1 MADVNGGALSFT
13 SVMDNGNMNA
23 AIEETLRRVQG
34 FSDAVVGSGDAMD
47 KTTQE
52 IVESINIQKRV
63 INELE
68 NTVAELNA
76 KINSVEPGAAQD
88 ALIEQ
93 ANAARAELEGEKQ
106 GMVALINELN
116 NLQRANAGVAATQE
130 EIRSGL
136 GQIGAACEMHETALA
151 SLENEYAKISAQMNT
166 ALKSGNDNEYRALRE
181 RAQAIKGEITTRK
194 QLLKELRDQSNAL
207 EAEAT
212 KMEQAAAAVNNTAQ
226 AHVSLRGRIRE
237 LREEMALYREQFGDQ
252 TDKYREMS
260 AELGRLQDIQGD
272 IQAQGRILSNDQ
284 AQFQGIITGLNGV
297 VGGFTAAQGAV
308 ALFAGENE
316 NLQKIMLKV
325 QSLMSITMGLQQ
337 VSATLNKDSAFRLAT
352 VNSLRE
358 WWNKLLAIGRGEQIA
373 STAATVADT
382 TATAASTA
390 ATTANA
396 AAQTAANSAQTA
408 SVGASTG
415 AAVAQ
420 GVQTASAVAGTAAN
434 IGLAGAFRMV
444 GAAIKSIPV
453 FGWILAG
460 ISALIA
466 LVSLFVG
473 KANEAKKAAEEWY
486 NAIAENSYKPIAAIM
501 DLSARWNALGNDLEA
516 KKQFIEDNKKAF
528 DELGASVNDV
538 VDAENLLVKN
548 KDAFINAQIEKA
560 KATIYLRQATE
571 KVKELI
577 KKEQEVAAMPD
588 KSSTY
593 VQTSSFGTGYWVE
606 GINQAKVEAKKELAG
621 LRAEIAQG
629 FTNAADAEKRG
640 FNILKNAGVSATQTY
655 AKGSLGAIQQA
666 IALKQ
671 EALKK
676 LTNNAD
682 YQKAMKEI
690 EALQKQADKITG
702 KTTTTSGG
710 GGGGGRSSGGGTK
723 KDPFLD
729 KLAKYKSEYARFQ
742 KWVNTGDAIIQK
754 EAATEFDGLL
764 KQGATYIDYLK
775 RQRDIILEVDVANR
789 TKAQN
794 KQLRQL
800 NDAIAEETKNT
811 VLEAF
816 NNELSASLANAKTVL
831 EMLKVIE
838 AKRKELSGDGTEL
851 DNAKAK
857 SLNNAEEKAKSEAA
871 KQTEALLTEYASF
884 VEQKRRLEEQ
894 FNTDMELLSRARAKA
909 TTAAGIAEIDQAMAQ
924 RKTKYNKDVVNVGG
938 YDDLLNQYG
947 GYEQKKT
954 RIQEQY
960 AERRRIAEL
969 NGNTQLLQQLATAE
983 QNELSKLQSDLIKN
997 SADWQNLFG
1006 NLDELTTSTIKKLIA
1021 KIEGMKATIGVDLNP
1036 KDLQALNEQLLKAQ
1050 KEIESRNPF
1059 SALGAAWKRLKED
1072 IGNGGLGTDKA
1083 KKDAKDFASSASEA
1097 LNLMNGTFNAVT
1109 SGLDKMGVKMDEET
1123 QAILNDI
1130 SGIMNGAQQLAEG
1143 IASAN
1148 PLSIIQG
1155 SISLLSSAFDL
1166 FNFKDRKASK
1176 EVDKHVKAIQDL
1188 ENAYRQ
1194 LEWQIDKALGGE
1206 VYKNQQA
1213 AIRNMQE
1220 QQAQLQAA
1228 WEAESS
1234 KKKKDDAKIAEWKEK
1249 YADLTRQ
1256 IQDMIDEISKDLL
1269 QTNAKDFATQLSD
1282 SLVEA
1287 FKTGEDAAKAMET
1300 TVNEVLQNIVVN
1312 QLKKKFLENQL
1323 QGALNQLEKD
1333 MGYWN
1338 GDNFVFD
1345 GLSYEEIA
1353 RFKAAVGAAS
1363 SNFNNALQVYRQLL
1377 DLEESSLSEDLLQT
1391 DVTGLADQL
1400 GDSLVE
1406 AFKSGEDAAKAME
1419 TTVNE
1424 VLQNIVVNQLKK
1436 NFLENQLQSSL
1447 ERLQKDMGYWDGDN
1461 FVFDGLTDE
1470 EIAKFKASVS
1480 AATSNFN
1487 NALQVYQDLFKEM
1500 DLGADNSLT
1509 GAVKGVS
1516 EETANILAGQMNA
1529 IRINQ
1534 LDMSEIMRQQLQQL
1548 NQIAANTAYNKYLQR
1563 IERIITI
1570 LETNNSENALRSQG
1584 LS

>member
-13 SVMDNGNMNA
+13 SVMDNEKMNA

-93 ANAARAELEGEKQ
+93 ANAVRAELDGEKQ

-130 EIRSGL
+130 EIRAGL

-151 SLENEYAKISAQMNT
+151 SLRDEYAKISAQMNT

-181 RAQAIKGEITTRK
+181 RALAIKGEITTRK

-212 KMEQAAAAVNNTAQ
+212 KMEQAAAAANNTAQ
-226 AHVSLRGRIRE
+226 AHVSLRSRIRE

-272 IQAQGRILSNDQ
+272 IRAQGSILSNDQ
-284 AQFQGIITGLNGV
+284 AQFQGVISGLNGV

-373 STAATVADT
+373 STAATIADT
-382 TATAASTA
+382 TATTASTV
-390 ATTANA
+390 ATTANT
-396 AAQTAANSAQTA
+396 AAQTAANGAKTA
-408 SVGASTG
+408 SIGASTG
-415 AAVAQ
+415 AAAAQ

-466 LVSLFVG
+466 LVSHFVG

-528 DELGASVNDV
+528 DDLGASVNDV
-538 VDAENLLVKN
+538 VDAENLLFKN

-560 KATIYLRQATE
+560 KATIYLQQATE

-577 KKEQEVAAMPD
+577 KKEQEVAAMPE

-593 VQTSSFGTGYWVE
+593 VQTSSYGTGYWVE
-606 GINQAKVEAKKELAG
+606 GVNEAKEEAKKALKN
-621 LRAEIAQG
+621 LKTEIEQG
-629 FTNAADAEKRG
+629 FKNAANAEKRG
-640 FNILKNAGVSATQTY
+640 FNILKNAGIAATQTY
-655 AKGSLGAIQQA
+655 TKGSLGAIQQA

-710 GGGGGRSSGGGTK
+710 GGGGRRRLSGGGGTK
-723 KDPFLD
+723 KDPFLE

-742 KWVNTGDAIIQK
+742 KWVNSGDAIIQK
-754 EAATEFDGLL
+754 AAATEFDGLL

-775 RQRDIILEVDVANR
+775 RQRDIILDVDVANR

-857 SLNNAEEKAKSEAA
+857 SLDNAEEKATAEAA

-909 TTAAGIAEIDQAMAQ
+909 TTAAEIAEIDQAMAN

-938 YDDLLNQYG
+938 YDEILNQYG

-969 NGNTQLLQQLATAE
+969 NGNTKLLEQLATAE

-1036 KDLQALNEQLLKAQ
+1036 QDLKALTDQ
-1050 KEIESRNPF
+1050 LNKAREEVEKRNPF
-1059 SALGAAWKRLKED
+1059 TALGAAWKRLKEATKD
-1072 IGNGGLGTDKA
+1072 GKGLGSDEA
-1083 KKDAKDFASSASEA
+1083 KKATKDVASAVSQSI
-1097 LNLMNGTFNAVT
+1097 NLVSGTFNAVT
-1109 SGLDKMGVKMDEET
+1109 AGLQKMGVSMDEET
-1123 QAILNDI
+1123 QAILSDLG
-1130 SGIMNGAQQLAEG
+1130 GIMDGASQVAQG
-1143 IASAN
+1143 IATGN
-1148 PLSIIQG
+1148 PLSVIQG
-1155 SISLLSSAFDL
+1155 SIGLLSSAFDL
-1166 FNFKDRKASK
+1166 FNSRDRKAEK
-1176 EVDKHVKAIQDL
+1176 QIKKHQEAINKLQ
-1188 ENAYRQ
+1188 NAYKQ

-1206 VYKNQQA
+1206 VYKNQRA
-1213 AIRNMQE
+1213 AIKNMQE
-1220 QQAQLQAA
+1220 QQAHLKAS
-1228 WEAESS
+1228 WEAEIS
-1234 KKKKDDAKIAEWKEK
+1234 KKHTDWGRVDDFKEQYAE
-1249 YADLTRQ
+1249 LGRQ
-1256 IQDMIDEISKDLL
+1256 IEDLIDEISNDLL
-1269 QTNAKDFATQLSD
+1269 QTNAKDFANELGD
-1282 SLVEA
+1282 ALVEA
-1287 FKTGEDAAKAMET
+1287 FGKGEDAAKAMET
-1300 TVNEVLQNIVVN
+1300 TVNSVLKNLVLN
-1312 QLKKKFLENQL
+1312 QLKKNFLETQL
-1323 QGALNQLEKD
+1323 QGALDQLEKD
-1333 MGYWN
+1333 MGYWS
-1338 GDNFVFD
+1338 GDNFIFD
-1345 GLSYEEIA
+1345 GLSDEEIA
-1353 RFKAAVGAAS
+1353 RFKASVGAATA
-1363 SNFNNALQVYRQLL
+1363 NFNNAMQLY
-1377 DLEESSLSEDLLQT
+1377 E
-1391 DVTGLADQL
+1391 
-1400 GDSLVE
+1400 
-1406 AFKSGEDAAKAME
+1406 
-1419 TTVNE
+1419 
-1424 VLQNIVVNQLKK
+1424 
-1436 NFLENQLQSSL
+1436 
-1447 ERLQKDMGYWDGDN
+1447 
-1461 FVFDGLTDE
+1461 
-1470 EIAKFKASVS
+1470 
-1480 AATSNFN
+1480 
-1487 NALQVYQDLFKEM
+1487 DLFKGMGLDDTDE
-1500 DLGADNSLT
+1500 SLT

-1516 EETANILAGQMNA
+1516 EETADILAGQMNA

-1534 LDMSEIMRQQLQQL
+1534 LDMAAIMRQQLQQL
-1548 NQIAANTAYNKYLQR
+1548 NQIAVNTGYNKYLSR

-1570 LETNNSENALRSQG
+1570 LEQNQSGNTLRSQG

>member
-52 IVESINIQKRV
+52 IIESINIQKRV

-151 SLENEYAKISAQMNT
+151 SLENEYAKISSQMNT

-272 IQAQGRILSNDQ
+272 IQRQGSILSNDQ
-284 AQFQGIITGLNGV
+284 AQFQGVISGLNGV

-396 AAQTAANSAQTA
+396 AAQTAANSAKTA
-408 SVGASTG
+408 SIGASTG
-415 AAVAQ
+415 AAAAQ

-453 FGWILAG
+453 FGWVLAG

-466 LVSLFVG
+466 LVSNFVG
-473 KANEAKKAAEEWY
+473 KANESKKAAEEWY

-501 DLSARWNALGNDLEA
+501 DLSARWKELGNDLEA
-516 KKQFIEDNKKAF
+516 KKQFIEENKKAF
-528 DELGASVNDV
+528 DELGVAINDV
-538 VDAENLLVKN
+538 VDAENILSNPAQVQKFV
-548 KDAFINAQIEKA
+548 DAQIEKA
-560 KATIYLRQATE
+560 KASLYLKEAQE
-571 KVKELI
+571 KVKEYI
-577 KKEQEVAAMPD
+577 QKEQEWAAMP
-588 KSSTY
+588 KKTSTY

-606 GINQAKVEAKKELAG
+606 GVNQAKEEAKNELKN
-621 LRAEIAQG
+621 LKTEIEQG
-629 FTNAADAEKRG
+629 FTKAAEAEKRG
-640 FNILKNAGVSATQTY
+640 FDILKNAGVSATQTY

-690 EALQKQADKITG
+690 EELQKQADKITG
-702 KTTTTSGG
+702 KTTVTTS
-710 GGGGGRSSGGGTK
+710 GGGGRSSGGGGGTK
-723 KDPFLD
+723 KDPFLE

-742 KWVNTGDAIIQK
+742 KWVNSGDAIIQK
-754 EAATEFDGLL
+754 AAATEFDGLL

-775 RQRDIILEVDVANR
+775 RQRDIILDVDVANR

-816 NNELSASLANAKTVL
+816 NNELSASLANANTVL

-857 SLNNAEEKAKSEAA
+857 SLDNAEEKANAEAA

-884 VEQKRRLEEQ
+884 VEQKRRLDEQ
-894 FNTDMELLSRARAKA
+894 YRIDKELLDRRLAKA
-909 TTAAGIAEIDQAMAQ
+909 TSAAEIAEIKNVMAE
-924 RKTKYNKDVVNVGG
+924 REKKYNKDISNVGG

-1036 KDLQALNEQLLKAQ
+1036 KDLQALNEQLSKAQ

-1059 SALGAAWKRLKED
+1059 KALGAAWKRLKED
-1072 IGNGGLGTDKA
+1072 VGNGGLGTDKA
-1083 KKDAKDFASSASEA
+1083 KKDTKDFASSASEA
-1097 LNLMNGTFNAVT
+1097 LNLVNGTFNAVT

-1123 QAILNDI
+1123 KAILTDLSDI
-1130 SGIMNGAQQLAEG
+1130 MDGAQQLAEG

-1155 SISLLSSAFDL
+1155 SISLLTSAFDL

-1176 EVDKHVKAIQDL
+1176 EVDKHVKAIQNL
-1188 ENAYRQ
+1188 QNAYKQ
-1194 LEWQIDKALGGE
+1194 LEWQIDKALGGD

-1234 KKKKDDAKIAEWKEK
+1234 KKNKDDAKIAEWKEK
-1249 YADLTRQ
+1249 YADLSRQ
-1256 IQDMIDEISKDLL
+1256 IEDMIDEISNDLL
-1269 QTNAKDFATQLSD
+1269 QTNAKDFANELGD
-1282 SLVEA
+1282 ALVEA
-1287 FKTGEDAAKAMET
+1287 FSKGEDAAKAMET
-1300 TVNEVLQNIVVN
+1300 TVNSVLRNLVLN
-1312 QLKKKFLENQL
+1312 QLKKNFLEKHL
-1323 QGALNQLEKD
+1323 QKALDQLEKD
-1333 MGYWN
+1333 MGYWE
-1338 GDNFVFD
+1338 GDNFIFD
-1345 GLSYEEIA
+1345 GLSDEEIA
-1353 RFKAAVGAAS
+1353 RFKAAVAAAS
-1363 SNFNNALQVYRQLL
+1363 ANYNNALKVY
-1377 DLEESSLSEDLLQT
+1377 E
-1391 DVTGLADQL
+1391 
-1400 GDSLVE
+1400 
-1406 AFKSGEDAAKAME
+1406 
-1419 TTVNE
+1419 
-1424 VLQNIVVNQLKK
+1424 
-1436 NFLENQLQSSL
+1436 
-1447 ERLQKDMGYWDGDN
+1447 
-1461 FVFDGLTDE
+1461 
-1470 EIAKFKASVS
+1470 
-1480 AATSNFN
+1480 
-1487 NALQVYQDLFKEM
+1487 DLFKE
-1500 DLGADNSLT
+1500 LGLDDTDESLT

-1534 LDMSEIMRQQLQQL
+1534 LDMSAIMRQQLQEL

-1570 LETNNSENALRSQG
+1570 LESNNSSNALRSQG

>member
-13 SVMDNGNMNA
+13 SVMDNEKMNA

-93 ANAARAELEGEKQ
+93 ANAVRAELEGEKQ

-116 NLQRANAGVAATQE
+116 NLQRANAGVATTQE
-130 EIRSGL
+130 EIRAGL

-151 SLENEYAKISAQMNT
+151 SLRDEYAKISAQMNT

-181 RAQAIKGEITTRK
+181 RALAIKGEITTRK

-212 KMEQAAAAVNNTAQ
+212 KMEQAAAAAQNTAQ
-226 AHVSLRGRIRE
+226 SHVSLRSRIRE

-272 IQAQGRILSNDQ
+272 IRAQGSILSNDQ
-284 AQFQGIITGLNGV
+284 AQFQGVISGLNGV

-373 STAATVADT
+373 STAATIADT
-382 TATAASTA
+382 TATTASTV

-396 AAQTAANSAQTA
+396 AAQTAANRAKTA

-415 AAVAQ
+415 AAAAQ

-466 LVSLFVG
+466 LVSHFVG

-486 NAIAENSYKPIAAIM
+486 NAIAENSYKPIASIM
-501 DLSARWNALGNDLEA
+501 DLSQRWNELGNDLEA
-516 KKQFIEDNKKAF
+516 KKQFIEENKKAF
-528 DELGASVNDV
+528 DELGLAINDV
-538 VDAENLLVKN
+538 VDAENILSNPAQVK
-548 KDAFINAQIEKA
+548 KFVNAQIEKA
-560 KATIYLRQATE
+560 KASLYLKEAQE
-571 KVKELI
+571 KVKEYI
-577 KKEQEVAAMPD
+577 QKEQEVRAMP
-588 KSSTY
+588 KKTSTY

-606 GINQAKVEAKKELAG
+606 GVNEAREEAKKELKN
-621 LRAEIAQG
+621 LKTEIEQG
-629 FTNAADAEKRG
+629 FKNAANAEKRG
-640 FNILKNAGVSATQTY
+640 FNILKNAGIAATQTY
-655 AKGSLGAIQQA
+655 TKGSLGAIQQA

-682 YQKAMKEI
+682 YQKKMKEI

-710 GGGGGRSSGGGTK
+710 GGGGRRSSGGGGTK
-723 KDPFLD
+723 KDQFLE
-729 KLAKYKSEYARFQ
+729 KLAKYKSEYSRFL
-742 KWVNTGDAIIQK
+742 KWVNSNDPIIQQ
-754 EAATEFDGLL
+754 AAKKEFDGLL

-775 RQRDIILEVDVANR
+775 NQRDIILQVDVANR
-789 TKAQN
+789 SKTQN

-857 SLNNAEEKAKSEAA
+857 SLDNAEEKANAEAA
-871 KQTEALLTEYASF
+871 KQMEALLTEYASF
-884 VEQKRRLEEQ
+884 TEQKRRLDEQ
-894 FNTDMELLSRARAKA
+894 YRIDKELLDRRLAKA
-909 TTAAGIAEIDQAMAQ
+909 TSAAEIAEIKNVMAE
-924 RKTKYNKDVVNVGG
+924 REKKYNKDVLNVGG
-938 YDDLLNQYG
+938 YDDILNQYG

-1036 KDLQALNEQLLKAQ
+1036 QDLKALTDQ
-1050 KEIESRNPF
+1050 LNKAREEVEKRNPF
-1059 SALGAAWKRLKED
+1059 TALGAAWKRLKEATKD
-1072 IGNGGLGTDKA
+1072 GKGLGSDEA
-1083 KKDAKDFASSASEA
+1083 KKATKDVASAVSQSI
-1097 LNLMNGTFNAVT
+1097 NLVSGTFNAVT
-1109 SGLDKMGVKMDEET
+1109 AGLQKMGVSMDEET
-1123 QAILNDI
+1123 QAILSDLG
-1130 SGIMNGAQQLAEG
+1130 GIMDGASQVAQG
-1143 IASAN
+1143 IATGN
-1148 PLSIIQG
+1148 PLSMIQG
-1155 SISLLSSAFDL
+1155 SIGLLSSAFDL
-1166 FNFKDRKASK
+1166 FNSRDRKAEK
-1176 EVDKHVKAIQDL
+1176 QIKKHQEAINKLQ
-1188 ENAYRQ
+1188 NAYKQ

-1206 VYKNQQA
+1206 VYKNQRA
-1213 AIRNMQE
+1213 AIKNMQE
-1220 QQAQLQAA
+1220 QQAHIKAS
-1228 WEAESS
+1228 WEAEIS
-1234 KKKKDDAKIAEWKEK
+1234 KKHTDWGRVDDFKEQYAE
-1249 YADLTRQ
+1249 LGRQ
-1256 IQDMIDEISKDLL
+1256 IEDMIDEISNDLL
-1269 QTNAKDFATQLSD
+1269 QTNAKDFANELGD
-1282 SLVEA
+1282 ALVEA
-1287 FKTGEDAAKAMET
+1287 FGKGEDAAKAMET
-1300 TVNEVLQNIVVN
+1300 TVNSVLKNLVLN
-1312 QLKKKFLENQL
+1312 QLKKNFLETQL
-1323 QGALNQLEKD
+1323 QGALDQLEKD
-1333 MGYWN
+1333 MGYWS
-1338 GDNFVFD
+1338 GDNFIFD
-1345 GLSYEEIA
+1345 GLSDEEIA
-1353 RFKAAVGAAS
+1353 RFKASVGAATA
-1363 SNFNNALQVYRQLL
+1363 NFNNAMQLY
-1377 DLEESSLSEDLLQT
+1377 E
-1391 DVTGLADQL
+1391 
-1400 GDSLVE
+1400 
-1406 AFKSGEDAAKAME
+1406 
-1419 TTVNE
+1419 
-1424 VLQNIVVNQLKK
+1424 
-1436 NFLENQLQSSL
+1436 
-1447 ERLQKDMGYWDGDN
+1447 
-1461 FVFDGLTDE
+1461 
-1470 EIAKFKASVS
+1470 
-1480 AATSNFN
+1480 
-1487 NALQVYQDLFKEM
+1487 DLFKEM
-1500 DLGADNSLT
+1500 GLDDTDESLT

-1516 EETANILAGQMNA
+1516 EETADIIAGQMNA

-1534 LDMSEIMRQQLQQL
+1534 LDMAAIMRQQLQQL
-1548 NQIAANTAYNKYLQR
+1548 NQIAVNTGYNKYLSR

-1570 LETNNSENALRSQG
+1570 LEQNQSGNTLRSQG

>member
-13 SVMDNGNMNA
+13 SVMDNEKMNA

-93 ANAARAELEGEKQ
+93 ANAVRAELDGEKQ

-130 EIRSGL
+130 EIRAGL

-151 SLENEYAKISAQMNT
+151 SLEDEYAKISAQMNT

-212 KMEQAAAAVNNTAQ
+212 KMEQAAAAANNTAQ
-226 AHVSLRGRIRE
+226 AHVSLRSRIRE

-272 IQAQGRILSNDQ
+272 IQAQGSILSNDQ

-382 TATAASTA
+382 TATTASTA

-396 AAQTAANSAQTA
+396 AAQTAANSAKTA

-415 AAVAQ
+415 AAAAQ

-466 LVSLFVG
+466 LVSHFVG

-516 KKQFIEDNKKAF
+516 KKQFIEENKKAF
-528 DELGASVNDV
+528 DDLGASVNDV

-560 KATIYLRQATE
+560 KATIYLQQATE

-593 VQTSSFGTGYWVE
+593 VQTSSYGTGYWVE
-606 GINQAKVEAKKELAG
+606 GVNQAKEEAKKELKN
-621 LRAEIAQG
+621 LKTEIEQG
-629 FTNAADAEKRG
+629 FKNAAEAEKRG

-710 GGGGGRSSGGGTK
+710 GGGGRRSSGGGGTK
-723 KDPFLD
+723 KDPFLE

-742 KWVNTGDAIIQK
+742 KWVNSGDAIIQK
-754 EAATEFDGLL
+754 AAATEFDGLL

-775 RQRDIILEVDVANR
+775 RQRDIILDVDVANR

-857 SLNNAEEKAKSEAA
+857 SLDNAEEKANAEAA

-909 TTAAGIAEIDQAMAQ
+909 TTAAEIAEIDQAMAN

-938 YDDLLNQYG
+938 YDEILNQYG

-1036 KDLQALNEQLLKAQ
+1036 QDLKALTDQ
-1050 KEIESRNPF
+1050 LNKAREEVEKRNPF
-1059 SALGAAWKRLKED
+1059 TALGAAWKRLKEATKD
-1072 IGNGGLGTDKA
+1072 GKGLGSDEA
-1083 KKDAKDFASSASEA
+1083 KKATKDVASAVSQSI
-1097 LNLMNGTFNAVT
+1097 NLVSGTFNAVT
-1109 SGLDKMGVKMDEET
+1109 AGLQKMGVSMDEET
-1123 QAILNDI
+1123 QAILSDLG
-1130 SGIMNGAQQLAEG
+1130 GIMDGASQVAQG
-1143 IASAN
+1143 IATGN
-1148 PLSIIQG
+1148 PLSLIQG
-1155 SISLLSSAFDL
+1155 SIGLLSSAFDL
-1166 FNFKDRKASK
+1166 FNSRDRKAEK
-1176 EVDKHVKAIQDL
+1176 QIKKHQEAINKLQ
-1188 ENAYRQ
+1188 NAYKQ

-1206 VYKNQQA
+1206 VYKNQRA
-1213 AIRNMQE
+1213 AIKNMQE
-1220 QQAQLQAA
+1220 QQAHLKAS
-1228 WEAESS
+1228 WEAEIS
-1234 KKKKDDAKIAEWKEK
+1234 KKHTDWERVDDFKEQYAE
-1249 YADLTRQ
+1249 LSRQ
-1256 IQDMIDEISKDLL
+1256 IEDMIDEISNDLL
-1269 QTNAKDFATQLSD
+1269 QTNAKDFANELGD
-1282 SLVEA
+1282 ALVEA
-1287 FKTGEDAAKAMET
+1287 FGKGEDAAKAMET
-1300 TVNEVLQNIVVN
+1300 TVNSVLKNLVLN
-1312 QLKKKFLENQL
+1312 QLKKNFLETQL
-1323 QGALNQLEKD
+1323 QGALDQLEKD
-1333 MGYWN
+1333 MGYWS
-1338 GDNFVFD
+1338 GDNFIFD
-1345 GLSYEEIA
+1345 GLSDEEIA
-1353 RFKAAVGAAS
+1353 RFKASVGAATA
-1363 SNFNNALQVYRQLL
+1363 NFNNAMQLY
-1377 DLEESSLSEDLLQT
+1377 E
-1391 DVTGLADQL
+1391 
-1400 GDSLVE
+1400 
-1406 AFKSGEDAAKAME
+1406 
-1419 TTVNE
+1419 
-1424 VLQNIVVNQLKK
+1424 
-1436 NFLENQLQSSL
+1436 
-1447 ERLQKDMGYWDGDN
+1447 
-1461 FVFDGLTDE
+1461 
-1470 EIAKFKASVS
+1470 
-1480 AATSNFN
+1480 
-1487 NALQVYQDLFKEM
+1487 DLFKEM
-1500 DLGADNSLT
+1500 GLDDTDESLT

-1516 EETANILAGQMNA
+1516 EETADIIAGQMNA

-1534 LDMSEIMRQQLQQL
+1534 LDMAAIMRQQLQQL
-1548 NQIAANTAYNKYLQR
+1548 NQIAVNTGYNKYLSR

-1570 LETNNSENALRSQG
+1570 LEQNQSGNTLRSQG

>member
-13 SVMDNGNMNA
+13 SVMDNEKMNA

-93 ANAARAELEGEKQ
+93 ANAVRAELEGEKQ

-130 EIRSGL
+130 EIRAGL

-151 SLENEYAKISAQMNT
+151 SLEDEYAKISAQMNT

-212 KMEQAAAAVNNTAQ
+212 KMEQAAAAANNTAQ
-226 AHVSLRGRIRE
+226 AHVSLRSRIRE

-272 IQAQGRILSNDQ
+272 IQAQGSILSNDQ

-382 TATAASTA
+382 TATTASTA

-396 AAQTAANSAQTA
+396 AAQTAANSAKTA

-415 AAVAQ
+415 AAAAQ

-466 LVSLFVG
+466 LVSHFVG

-528 DELGASVNDV
+528 DDLGASVNDV

-560 KATIYLRQATE
+560 KATIYLQQATE

-577 KKEQEVAAMPD
+577 KKEQEVAAMPE

-593 VQTSSFGTGYWVE
+593 VQTSSYGTGYWVE
-606 GINQAKVEAKKELAG
+606 GINQAKVEAKKELAD
-621 LRAEIAQG
+621 LRAEITQG
-629 FTNAADAEKRG
+629 FTNAAEAEKRG

-710 GGGGGRSSGGGTK
+710 GGGGGRSSGGGGTK
-723 KDPFLD
+723 KDPFLE

-742 KWVNTGDAIIQK
+742 KWVNSGDAIIQK
-754 EAATEFDGLL
+754 AAATEFDGLL

-775 RQRDIILEVDVANR
+775 RQRDIILDVDVANR

-857 SLNNAEEKAKSEAA
+857 SLDNAEEKANAEAA

-884 VEQKRRLEEQ
+884 TEQKRRLDEQ
-894 FNTDMELLSRARAKA
+894 YRIDKELLDRRLAKA
-909 TTAAGIAEIDQAMAQ
+909 TSAAEIAEIKNVMAE
-924 RKTKYNKDVVNVGG
+924 REKKYNKDVLNVGG
-938 YDDLLNQYG
+938 YDDILNQYG

-969 NGNTQLLQQLATAE
+969 NGNTKLLEQLATAE

-1036 KDLQALNEQLLKAQ
+1036 QDLKALIDQ
-1050 KEIESRNPF
+1050 LNKAREEVEKRNPF
-1059 SALGAAWKRLKED
+1059 TALGAAWKRLKEATKD
-1072 IGNGGLGTDKA
+1072 GKGLGSDEA
-1083 KKDAKDFASSASEA
+1083 KKATKDVASAVSQSI
-1097 LNLMNGTFNAVT
+1097 NLVSGTFNAVT
-1109 SGLDKMGVKMDEET
+1109 AGLQKMGVSMDEET
-1123 QAILNDI
+1123 QAILSDLG
-1130 SGIMNGAQQLAEG
+1130 GIMDGASQVAQG
-1143 IASAN
+1143 IATGN
-1148 PLSIIQG
+1148 PLSVIQG
-1155 SISLLSSAFDL
+1155 SIGLLSSAFDL
-1166 FNFKDRKASK
+1166 FNSRDRKAEK
-1176 EVDKHVKAIQDL
+1176 QIKKHQEAIKKLQ
-1188 ENAYRQ
+1188 NAYKQ

-1206 VYKNQQA
+1206 VYKNQRA
-1213 AIRNMQE
+1213 AIKNMQE
-1220 QQAQLQAA
+1220 QQAHLKAA
-1228 WEAESS
+1228 WEAEIS
-1234 KKKKDDAKIAEWKEK
+1234 KKHTDWGRVDDFKEQYAE
-1249 YADLTRQ
+1249 LGRQ
-1256 IQDMIDEISKDLL
+1256 IEDMIDEISNDLL
-1269 QTNAKDFATQLSD
+1269 QTNAKDFANELGD
-1282 SLVEA
+1282 ALVEA
-1287 FKTGEDAAKAMET
+1287 FGKGEDAAKAMET
-1300 TVNEVLQNIVVN
+1300 TVNSVLKNLVLN
-1312 QLKKKFLENQL
+1312 QLKKNFLETQL
-1323 QGALNQLEKD
+1323 QGALDQLEKD

-1338 GDNFVFD
+1338 GDNFIFD
-1345 GLSYEEIA
+1345 GLSDEEIA
-1353 RFKAAVGAAS
+1353 RFKASVGAATA
-1363 SNFNNALQVYRQLL
+1363 NFNNAMQLY
-1377 DLEESSLSEDLLQT
+1377 E
-1391 DVTGLADQL
+1391 
-1400 GDSLVE
+1400 
-1406 AFKSGEDAAKAME
+1406 
-1419 TTVNE
+1419 
-1424 VLQNIVVNQLKK
+1424 
-1436 NFLENQLQSSL
+1436 
-1447 ERLQKDMGYWDGDN
+1447 
-1461 FVFDGLTDE
+1461 
-1470 EIAKFKASVS
+1470 
-1480 AATSNFN
+1480 
-1487 NALQVYQDLFKEM
+1487 DLFKEM
-1500 DLGADNSLT
+1500 GLDDTDESLT

-1534 LDMSEIMRQQLQQL
+1534 LDMAAIMRQQLQQL
-1548 NQIAANTAYNKYLQR
+1548 NQIAVNTGYNKYLSR

-1570 LETNNSENALRSQG
+1570 LEQNQSGNTLRSQG

>member
-13 SVMDNGNMNA
+13 SVMDNEKMNA

-93 ANAARAELEGEKQ
+93 ANAVRAELDGEKQ

-130 EIRSGL
+130 EIRAGL

-151 SLENEYAKISAQMNT
+151 SLEDEYAKISAQMNT

-212 KMEQAAAAVNNTAQ
+212 KMEQAAAAANNTAQ
-226 AHVSLRGRIRE
+226 AHVSLRSRIRE

-272 IQAQGRILSNDQ
+272 IQAQGSILSNDQ

-382 TATAASTA
+382 TATTASTV

-396 AAQTAANSAQTA
+396 AAQTAANSAKTA

-415 AAVAQ
+415 AAAAQ
-420 GVQTASAVAGTAAN
+420 GVQTASAVSGTAAN

-466 LVSLFVG
+466 LVSHFVG

-486 NAIAENSYKPIAAIM
+486 NAIAENSYKPIAAIL

-560 KATIYLRQATE
+560 KATIYLQQATE

-577 KKEQEVAAMPD
+577 KKEQEVAAMPE

-593 VQTSSFGTGYWVE
+593 VQTSSYGTGYWVE
-606 GINQAKVEAKKELAG
+606 GVNQAKEEAKKELKN
-621 LRAEIAQG
+621 LKTEIEQG
-629 FTNAADAEKRG
+629 FKNAAEAEKRG

-710 GGGGGRSSGGGTK
+710 GGGGGRSSGGGGTK
-723 KDPFLD
+723 KDPFLE

-742 KWVNTGDAIIQK
+742 KWVNSGDAIIQK
-754 EAATEFDGLL
+754 AAATEFDGLL

-775 RQRDIILEVDVANR
+775 RQRDIILDVDVANR

-857 SLNNAEEKAKSEAA
+857 SLDNAEEKANAEAA

-884 VEQKRRLEEQ
+884 TEQKRRLDEQ
-894 FNTDMELLSRARAKA
+894 YRIDKELLDRRLAKA
-909 TTAAGIAEIDQAMAQ
+909 TSAAEIAEIKNVMAE
-924 RKTKYNKDVVNVGG
+924 REKKYNKDVLNVGG
-938 YDDLLNQYG
+938 YDEILNQYG

-1021 KIEGMKATIGVDLNP
+1021 KIEGKKATIGVDLNP
-1036 KDLQALNEQLLKAQ
+1036 QDLKALTDQ
-1050 KEIESRNPF
+1050 LNKAREEVEKRNPF
-1059 SALGAAWKRLKED
+1059 TALGAAWKRLKEATKD
-1072 IGNGGLGTDKA
+1072 GKGLGSDEA
-1083 KKDAKDFASSASEA
+1083 KKATKDVASAVSQSI
-1097 LNLMNGTFNAVT
+1097 NLVSGTFNAVT
-1109 SGLDKMGVKMDEET
+1109 AGLQKMGVSMDEET
-1123 QAILNDI
+1123 QAILSDLG
-1130 SGIMNGAQQLAEG
+1130 GIMDGASQVAQG
-1143 IASAN
+1143 IATGN
-1148 PLSIIQG
+1148 PLSVIQG
-1155 SISLLSSAFDL
+1155 SIGLLSSAFDL
-1166 FNFKDRKASK
+1166 FNSRDRKAEK
-1176 EVDKHVKAIQDL
+1176 QIKKHQEAINKLQ
-1188 ENAYRQ
+1188 NAYKQ

-1206 VYKNQQA
+1206 VYKNQRA

-1220 QQAQLQAA
+1220 QQAHLKAS
-1228 WEAESS
+1228 WEAEIS
-1234 KKKKDDAKIAEWKEK
+1234 KKHTDWGRVDDFKEQYAELGRQIEDIIAE
-1249 YADLTRQ
+1249 
-1256 IQDMIDEISKDLL
+1256 ISNDLL
-1269 QTNAKDFATQLSD
+1269 QTNAKDFANELGD
-1282 SLVEA
+1282 ALVEA
-1287 FKTGEDAAKAMET
+1287 FGKGEDAAKAMET
-1300 TVNEVLQNIVVN
+1300 TVNSVLKNLVLN
-1312 QLKKKFLENQL
+1312 QLKKNFLETQL
-1323 QGALNQLEKD
+1323 QGALDQLEKD

-1338 GDNFVFD
+1338 GDNFIFD
-1345 GLSYEEIA
+1345 GLSDEEIA
-1353 RFKAAVGAAS
+1353 RFKASVGAATA
-1363 SNFNNALQVYRQLL
+1363 NFNNAMQLY
-1377 DLEESSLSEDLLQT
+1377 E
-1391 DVTGLADQL
+1391 
-1400 GDSLVE
+1400 
-1406 AFKSGEDAAKAME
+1406 
-1419 TTVNE
+1419 
-1424 VLQNIVVNQLKK
+1424 
-1436 NFLENQLQSSL
+1436 
-1447 ERLQKDMGYWDGDN
+1447 
-1461 FVFDGLTDE
+1461 
-1470 EIAKFKASVS
+1470 
-1480 AATSNFN
+1480 
-1487 NALQVYQDLFKEM
+1487 DLFKEM
-1500 DLGADNSLT
+1500 GLDDTDESLT

-1534 LDMSEIMRQQLQQL
+1534 LDMAAIMRQQLQQL
-1548 NQIAANTAYNKYLQR
+1548 NQIAVNTGYNKYLSR

-1570 LETNNSENALRSQG
+1570 LEQNQSGNTLRSQG

>member
-13 SVMDNGNMNA
+13 SVMDNEKMNA

-93 ANAARAELEGEKQ
+93 ANAVRAELDGEKQ

-130 EIRSGL
+130 EIRAGL

-151 SLENEYAKISAQMNT
+151 SLEDEYAKISAQMNT

-212 KMEQAAAAVNNTAQ
+212 KMEQAAAAANNTAQ
-226 AHVSLRGRIRE
+226 AHVSLRSRIRE

-272 IQAQGRILSNDQ
+272 IQAQGSILSNDQ

-382 TATAASTA
+382 TATTASTA

-396 AAQTAANSAQTA
+396 AAQTAANSAKTA

-415 AAVAQ
+415 AAAAQ

-466 LVSLFVG
+466 LVSHFVG

-486 NAIAENSYKPIAAIM
+486 NAIAENSYKPIASIM

-516 KKQFIEDNKKAF
+516 KKQFIEENKKAF
-528 DELGASVNDV
+528 DDLGASVNDV

-560 KATIYLRQATE
+560 KATIYLQQATE

-606 GINQAKVEAKKELAG
+606 GINQAKVEAQKELAD
-621 LRAEIAQG
+621 LKAEITQG
-629 FTNAADAEKRG
+629 FTNAAEAEKRG

-710 GGGGGRSSGGGTK
+710 GGGGRRSSGGGGTK
-723 KDPFLD
+723 KDPFLE

-742 KWVNTGDAIIQK
+742 KWVNSGDAIIQK
-754 EAATEFDGLL
+754 AAATEFDGLL

-775 RQRDIILEVDVANR
+775 RQRDIILDVDVANR

-857 SLNNAEEKAKSEAA
+857 SLDNAEEKANAEAA

-909 TTAAGIAEIDQAMAQ
+909 TTAAEIAEIDQAMAN

-938 YDDLLNQYG
+938 YDEILNQYG

-1036 KDLQALNEQLLKAQ
+1036 QDLKALTDQ
-1050 KEIESRNPF
+1050 LNKAREEVEKRNPF
-1059 SALGAAWKRLKED
+1059 TALGAAWKRLKEATKD
-1072 IGNGGLGTDKA
+1072 GKGLGSDEA
-1083 KKDAKDFASSASEA
+1083 KKATKDVASAVSQSI
-1097 LNLMNGTFNAVT
+1097 NLVSGTFNAVT
-1109 SGLDKMGVKMDEET
+1109 AGLQKMGVSMDEET
-1123 QAILNDI
+1123 QAILSDLG
-1130 SGIMNGAQQLAEG
+1130 GIMEGASQVAQG
-1143 IASAN
+1143 IATGN
-1148 PLSIIQG
+1148 PLSVIQG
-1155 SISLLSSAFDL
+1155 SIGLLSSAFDL
-1166 FNFKDRKASK
+1166 FNSRDRKAEK
-1176 EVDKHVKAIQDL
+1176 QIKKHQEAIKQL
-1188 ENAYRQ
+1188 QNAYKQ
-1194 LEWQIDKALGGE
+1194 LEWQINKALGGE
-1206 VYKNQQA
+1206 VYKNQRA
-1213 AIRNMQE
+1213 AIKNMQE
-1220 QQAQLQAA
+1220 QQAHLKAA
-1228 WEAESS
+1228 WEAEIS
-1234 KKKKDDAKIAEWKEK
+1234 KKNTDWGRVDDFKEQYAE
-1249 YADLTRQ
+1249 LSRQ
-1256 IQDMIDEISKDLL
+1256 IEDMIDEISNDLL
-1269 QTNAKDFATQLSD
+1269 QTNAKDFANELGD
-1282 SLVEA
+1282 ALVEA
-1287 FKTGEDAAKAMET
+1287 FGKGEDAAKAMET
-1300 TVNEVLQNIVVN
+1300 TVNSVLKNLVLN
-1312 QLKKKFLENQL
+1312 QLKKNFLETQL
-1323 QGALNQLEKD
+1323 QGALDQLEKD

-1338 GDNFVFD
+1338 GDNFIFD
-1345 GLSYEEIA
+1345 GLSDEEIA
-1353 RFKAAVGAAS
+1353 RFKASVGAATA
-1363 SNFNNALQVYRQLL
+1363 NFNNAMQLY
-1377 DLEESSLSEDLLQT
+1377 E
-1391 DVTGLADQL
+1391 
-1400 GDSLVE
+1400 
-1406 AFKSGEDAAKAME
+1406 
-1419 TTVNE
+1419 
-1424 VLQNIVVNQLKK
+1424 
-1436 NFLENQLQSSL
+1436 
-1447 ERLQKDMGYWDGDN
+1447 
-1461 FVFDGLTDE
+1461 
-1470 EIAKFKASVS
+1470 
-1480 AATSNFN
+1480 
-1487 NALQVYQDLFKEM
+1487 DLFKEM
-1500 DLGADNSLT
+1500 GLDDTDESLT

-1516 EETANILAGQMNA
+1516 EETADIIAGQMNA

-1534 LDMSEIMRQQLQQL
+1534 LDMAAIMRQQLQQL
-1548 NQIAANTAYNKYLQR
+1548 NQIAVNTGYNKYLSR

-1570 LETNNSENALRSQG
+1570 LEQNQSGNTLRSQG

>member
-13 SVMDNGNMNA
+13 SVMDNDKMNA

-130 EIRSGL
+130 EIRAGL

-151 SLENEYAKISAQMNT
+151 SLKNEYAKISAQMNT

-181 RAQAIKGEITTRK
+181 RALAIKGEITTRK

-212 KMEQAAAAVNNTAQ
+212 KMEQAAAAAQNTAQ
-226 AHVSLRGRIRE
+226 SHVSLRSRIRE

-272 IQAQGRILSNDQ
+272 IRAQGSILSNDQ
-284 AQFQGIITGLNGV
+284 AQFQGVISGLNGV

-382 TATAASTA
+382 TATTASTA

-396 AAQTAANSAQTA
+396 TAQTAANSAKTA

-415 AAVAQ
+415 AAAAQ

-466 LVSLFVG
+466 LVSHFVG

-486 NAIAENSYKPIAAIM
+486 NAIAENSYKPIASIM
-501 DLSARWNALGNDLEA
+501 DLSQRWNELGNDLEA
-516 KKQFIEDNKKAF
+516 KKQFIEENKKAF

-560 KATIYLRQATE
+560 KATIYLQQATE

-606 GINQAKVEAKKELAG
+606 GINQAKVEAKKELAD
-621 LRAEIAQG
+621 LRAEITQG
-629 FTNAADAEKRG
+629 FTNAAEAEKRG

-710 GGGGGRSSGGGTK
+710 GGGGGRSSGGGGTK
-723 KDPFLD
+723 KDPFLE

-742 KWVNTGDAIIQK
+742 KWVNSGDAIIQK
-754 EAATEFDGLL
+754 AAATEFDGLL

-775 RQRDIILEVDVANR
+775 RQRDIILDVDVANR

-857 SLNNAEEKAKSEAA
+857 SLDNAEEKANAEAA

-884 VEQKRRLEEQ
+884 TEQKRRLDEQ
-894 FNTDMELLSRARAKA
+894 YRIDKELLDRRLAKA
-909 TTAAGIAEIDQAMAQ
+909 TSAAEIAEIKNVMAE
-924 RKTKYNKDVVNVGG
+924 REKKYNKDVLNVGG
-938 YDDLLNQYG
+938 YDEILNQYG

-1036 KDLQALNEQLLKAQ
+1036 QDLKALTDQ
-1050 KEIESRNPF
+1050 LNKAREEVEKRNPF
-1059 SALGAAWKRLKED
+1059 TALGAAWKRLKEATKD
-1072 IGNGGLGTDKA
+1072 GKGLGSDEA
-1083 KKDAKDFASSASEA
+1083 KKATKDVASAVSQSI
-1097 LNLMNGTFNAVT
+1097 NLVSGTFNAVT
-1109 SGLDKMGVKMDEET
+1109 AGLQKMGVSMDEET
-1123 QAILNDI
+1123 QAILSDLG
-1130 SGIMNGAQQLAEG
+1130 GIMEGASQVAQG
-1143 IASAN
+1143 IATGN
-1148 PLSIIQG
+1148 PLSVIQG
-1155 SISLLSSAFDL
+1155 SIGLLSSAFDL
-1166 FNFKDRKASK
+1166 FNSRDRKAEK
-1176 EVDKHVKAIQDL
+1176 QIKKHQEAIKKL
-1188 ENAYRQ
+1188 ENAYKQ

-1206 VYKNQQA
+1206 VYKNQRA

-1220 QQAQLQAA
+1220 QQAHLKAA
-1228 WEAESS
+1228 WEAEIS
-1234 KKKKDDAKIAEWKEK
+1234 KKHTDWGRVDDFKEQYAE
-1249 YADLTRQ
+1249 LGRQ
-1256 IQDMIDEISKDLL
+1256 IEDMIDEISNDLL
-1269 QTNAKDFATQLSD
+1269 QTNAKDFANELGD
-1282 SLVEA
+1282 ALVEA
-1287 FKTGEDAAKAMET
+1287 FGKGEDAAKAMES
-1300 TVNEVLQNIVVN
+1300 TVNSVLKNLVLN
-1312 QLKKKFLENQL
+1312 QLKKNFLETQL
-1323 QGALNQLEKD
+1323 QSALDQLEKD

-1338 GDNFVFD
+1338 GDNFIFD
-1345 GLSYEEIA
+1345 GLSDEEIA
-1353 RFKAAVGAAS
+1353 RFKASVGAATA
-1363 SNFNNALQVYRQLL
+1363 NFNNAMQLY
-1377 DLEESSLSEDLLQT
+1377 E
-1391 DVTGLADQL
+1391 
-1400 GDSLVE
+1400 
-1406 AFKSGEDAAKAME
+1406 
-1419 TTVNE
+1419 
-1424 VLQNIVVNQLKK
+1424 
-1436 NFLENQLQSSL
+1436 
-1447 ERLQKDMGYWDGDN
+1447 
-1461 FVFDGLTDE
+1461 
-1470 EIAKFKASVS
+1470 
-1480 AATSNFN
+1480 
-1487 NALQVYQDLFKEM
+1487 DLFKEM
-1500 DLGADNSLT
+1500 RLDDTDESLT

-1516 EETANILAGQMNA
+1516 EETADILAGQMNA
-1529 IRINQ
+1529 VRINQ
-1534 LDMSEIMRQQLQQL
+1534 LDMAAIMRQQLQQL
-1548 NQIAANTAYNKYLQR
+1548 NQIAVNTGYNKYLSR

-1570 LETNNSENALRSQG
+1570 LEQNQSGNTLRSQG

>member
-13 SVMDNGNMNA
+13 SVMDNEKMNA

-93 ANAARAELEGEKQ
+93 ANAVRAELDGEKQ

-130 EIRSGL
+130 EIRAGL

-151 SLENEYAKISAQMNT
+151 SLEDEYAKISAQMNT

-212 KMEQAAAAVNNTAQ
+212 KMEQAAAAANNTAQ
-226 AHVSLRGRIRE
+226 AHVSLRSRIRE

-272 IQAQGRILSNDQ
+272 IQAQGSILSNDQ
-284 AQFQGIITGLNGV
+284 AQFQGIISGLNGV

-382 TATAASTA
+382 TATTASTVV
-390 ATTANA
+390 TTANT
-396 AAQTAANSAQTA
+396 AAQTAANSAKTA

-415 AAVAQ
+415 AAAAQ

-466 LVSLFVG
+466 LVSHFVG

-516 KKQFIEDNKKAF
+516 KKQFIEENKKAF
-528 DELGASVNDV
+528 DDLGASVNDV

-560 KATIYLRQATE
+560 KATIYLQQATE

-593 VQTSSFGTGYWVE
+593 VQTSSYGTGYWVE
-606 GINQAKVEAKKELAG
+606 GINQAKVEAKKELAD
-621 LRAEIAQG
+621 LKAEITQG
-629 FTNAADAEKRG
+629 FTNAAEAEKRG

-710 GGGGGRSSGGGTK
+710 GGGGGRSSGGGGTK
-723 KDPFLD
+723 KDPFLE

-742 KWVNTGDAIIQK
+742 KWVNSGDAIIQK
-754 EAATEFDGLL
+754 AAATEFDGLL

-775 RQRDIILEVDVANR
+775 RQRDIILDVDVANR

-857 SLNNAEEKAKSEAA
+857 SLDNAEEKANAEAA

-909 TTAAGIAEIDQAMAQ
+909 TTAAEIAEIDQAIAN
-924 RKTKYNKDVVNVGG
+924 RKSKYNKDVVNVGG
-938 YDDLLNQYG
+938 YDEILNQYG

-969 NGNTQLLQQLATAE
+969 NGNTKLLEQLATAE

-1036 KDLQALNEQLLKAQ
+1036 QDLKALTDQ
-1050 KEIESRNPF
+1050 LNKAREEVEKRNPF
-1059 SALGAAWKRLKED
+1059 TALGAAWKRLKEATKD
-1072 IGNGGLGTDKA
+1072 GKGLGSDEA
-1083 KKDAKDFASSASEA
+1083 KKATKDVASAVSQSI
-1097 LNLMNGTFNAVT
+1097 NLVSGTFNAVT
-1109 SGLDKMGVKMDEET
+1109 AGLQKMGVSMDEET
-1123 QAILNDI
+1123 QAILGDLG
-1130 SGIMNGAQQLAEG
+1130 GIMEGASQVAQG
-1143 IASAN
+1143 IATGN
-1148 PLSIIQG
+1148 PLSVIQG
-1155 SISLLSSAFDL
+1155 SIGLLSSAFDL
-1166 FNFKDRKASK
+1166 FNSRDRKAEK
-1176 EVDKHVKAIQDL
+1176 QIKKHQEAINKLQ
-1188 ENAYRQ
+1188 NAYKQ

-1206 VYKNQQA
+1206 VYKNQRA
-1213 AIRNMQE
+1213 AIKNMQE
-1220 QQAQLQAA
+1220 QQAHLKAS
-1228 WEAESS
+1228 WEAEIS
-1234 KKKKDDAKIAEWKEK
+1234 KKHTDWGRVDDFKEQYAE
-1249 YADLTRQ
+1249 LGRQ
-1256 IQDMIDEISKDLL
+1256 IEDMIDEISNDLL
-1269 QTNAKDFATQLSD
+1269 QTNAKDFANELGD
-1282 SLVEA
+1282 ALVEA
-1287 FKTGEDAAKAMET
+1287 FGKGEDAAKAMET
-1300 TVNEVLQNIVVN
+1300 TVNSVLKNLVLN
-1312 QLKKKFLENQL
+1312 QLKKNFLETQL
-1323 QGALNQLEKD
+1323 QGALDQLEKD
-1333 MGYWN
+1333 MGYWS
-1338 GDNFVFD
+1338 GDNFIFD
-1345 GLSYEEIA
+1345 GLSDEEIA
-1353 RFKAAVGAAS
+1353 RFKASVGAATA
-1363 SNFNNALQVYRQLL
+1363 NFNNAMQLY
-1377 DLEESSLSEDLLQT
+1377 E
-1391 DVTGLADQL
+1391 
-1400 GDSLVE
+1400 
-1406 AFKSGEDAAKAME
+1406 
-1419 TTVNE
+1419 
-1424 VLQNIVVNQLKK
+1424 
-1436 NFLENQLQSSL
+1436 
-1447 ERLQKDMGYWDGDN
+1447 
-1461 FVFDGLTDE
+1461 
-1470 EIAKFKASVS
+1470 
-1480 AATSNFN
+1480 
-1487 NALQVYQDLFKEM
+1487 DLFKEM
-1500 DLGADNSLT
+1500 GLDDTDESLT

-1534 LDMSEIMRQQLQQL
+1534 LDMAAIMRQQLQQL
-1548 NQIAANTAYNKYLQR
+1548 NQIAVNTGYNKYLSR

-1570 LETNNSENALRSQG
+1570 LEQNQSGNTLRSQG

>member
-13 SVMDNGNMNA
+13 SVMDNEKMNA

-93 ANAARAELEGEKQ
+93 ANAVRAELDGEKQ

-130 EIRSGL
+130 EIRAGL

-151 SLENEYAKISAQMNT
+151 SLEDEYAKISAQMNT

-212 KMEQAAAAVNNTAQ
+212 KMEQAAAAANNTAQ
-226 AHVSLRGRIRE
+226 AHVSLRSRIRE

-272 IQAQGRILSNDQ
+272 IQAQGSILSNDQ

-382 TATAASTA
+382 TATTASTA

-396 AAQTAANSAQTA
+396 AAQTAANSAKTA

-415 AAVAQ
+415 AAAAQ

-466 LVSLFVG
+466 LVSHFVG

-560 KATIYLRQATE
+560 KATIYLQQATE

-577 KKEQEVAAMPD
+577 KKEQEVAAMPE

-593 VQTSSFGTGYWVE
+593 VQTSSYGTGYWVE
-606 GINQAKVEAKKELAG
+606 GINQAKVEAKKELAD
-621 LRAEIAQG
+621 LRAEITQG
-629 FTNAADAEKRG
+629 FTNAAEAEKRG

-710 GGGGGRSSGGGTK
+710 GGGGGRSSGGGGTK
-723 KDPFLD
+723 KDPFLE

-742 KWVNTGDAIIQK
+742 KWVNSGDAIIQK
-754 EAATEFDGLL
+754 AAATEFDGLL

-775 RQRDIILEVDVANR
+775 RQRDIILDVDVANR

-816 NNELSASLANAKTVL
+816 NNELSASLANAKTVI

-857 SLNNAEEKAKSEAA
+857 SLDNAEEKANAEAA

-884 VEQKRRLEEQ
+884 TEQKRRLDEQ
-894 FNTDMELLSRARAKA
+894 YRIDKELLDRRLAKA
-909 TTAAGIAEIDQAMAQ
+909 TSAAEIAEIKNVMAE
-924 RKTKYNKDVVNVGG
+924 REKKYNKDVLNVGG
-938 YDDLLNQYG
+938 YDEILNQYG

-1036 KDLQALNEQLLKAQ
+1036 QDLKALTDQ
-1050 KEIESRNPF
+1050 LNKAREEVEKRNPF
-1059 SALGAAWKRLKED
+1059 TALGAAWKRLKEATKD
-1072 IGNGGLGTDKA
+1072 GKGLGSDEA
-1083 KKDAKDFASSASEA
+1083 KKATKDVASAVSQSI
-1097 LNLMNGTFNAVT
+1097 NLVSGTFTAVT
-1109 SGLDKMGVKMDEET
+1109 AGLQKMGVSMDEET
-1123 QAILNDI
+1123 QAILSDLG
-1130 SGIMNGAQQLAEG
+1130 GIMDGASQVAQG
-1143 IASAN
+1143 IATGN
-1148 PLSIIQG
+1148 PLSVIQG
-1155 SISLLSSAFDL
+1155 SIGLLSSAFDL
-1166 FNFKDRKASK
+1166 FNSRDRKAEK
-1176 EVDKHVKAIQDL
+1176 QIKKHQEAINKLQ
-1188 ENAYRQ
+1188 NAYKQ

-1206 VYKNQQA
+1206 VYKNQRA
-1213 AIRNMQE
+1213 AIKNMQE
-1220 QQAQLQAA
+1220 QQAHLKAS
-1228 WEAESS
+1228 WEAEIS
-1234 KKKKDDAKIAEWKEK
+1234 KKHTDWERVDDFKEQYAE
-1249 YADLTRQ
+1249 LSRQ
-1256 IQDMIDEISKDLL
+1256 IEDLMDEISNDLL
-1269 QTNAKDFATQLSD
+1269 QTNAKDFANELGD
-1282 SLVEA
+1282 ALVEA
-1287 FKTGEDAAKAMET
+1287 FGKGEDAAKAMET
-1300 TVNEVLQNIVVN
+1300 TVNSVLKNLVLN
-1312 QLKKKFLENQL
+1312 QLKKNFLETQL
-1323 QGALNQLEKD
+1323 QGALDQLEKD
-1333 MGYWN
+1333 MGYWS
-1338 GDNFVFD
+1338 GDNFIFD
-1345 GLSYEEIA
+1345 GLSDEEIA
-1353 RFKAAVGAAS
+1353 RFKASVGAATA
-1363 SNFNNALQVYRQLL
+1363 NFNNAMQLY
-1377 DLEESSLSEDLLQT
+1377 E
-1391 DVTGLADQL
+1391 
-1400 GDSLVE
+1400 
-1406 AFKSGEDAAKAME
+1406 
-1419 TTVNE
+1419 
-1424 VLQNIVVNQLKK
+1424 
-1436 NFLENQLQSSL
+1436 
-1447 ERLQKDMGYWDGDN
+1447 
-1461 FVFDGLTDE
+1461 
-1470 EIAKFKASVS
+1470 
-1480 AATSNFN
+1480 
-1487 NALQVYQDLFKEM
+1487 DLFKEM
-1500 DLGADNSLT
+1500 GLDDTDESLT

-1516 EETANILAGQMNA
+1516 EETADILAGQMNA

-1534 LDMSEIMRQQLQQL
+1534 LDMAAIMRQQLQQL
-1548 NQIAANTAYNKYLQR
+1548 NQIAVNTGYNKYLSR

-1570 LETNNSENALRSQG
+1570 LEQNQSGNTLRSQG

>member
-13 SVMDNGNMNA
+13 SVMDNEKMNA

-47 KTTQE
+47 RTTQE
-52 IVESINIQKRV
+52 IVESINTQKRV

-93 ANAARAELEGEKQ
+93 ANAVRAELDGEKQ
-106 GMVALINELN
+106 EMVALINELN

-130 EIRSGL
+130 EIRAGL
-136 GQIGAACEMHETALA
+136 GQISAACKMHESALA
-151 SLENEYAKISAQMNT
+151 SLEDEYTKISAQMGS
-166 ALKSGNDNEYRALRE
+166 AFMAGNDDEYRALRE

-212 KMEQAAAAVNNTAQ
+212 KMEQAAAAANNTAQ
-226 AHVSLRGRIRE
+226 AHVSLRSRIRE

-272 IQAQGRILSNDQ
+272 IQAQGSILSNDQ

-358 WWNKLLAIGRGEQIA
+358 WWNKLLAIGRGEQVA
-373 STAATVADT
+373 ETAAKTADT
-382 TATAASTA
+382 TATIAQTSATTTNTA
-390 ATTANA
+390 AVQANTAAKTGNATATSGA
-396 AAQTAANSAQTA
+396 AA
-408 SVGASTG
+408 
-415 AAVAQ
+415 AQ
-420 GVQTASAVAGTAAN
+420 GVQTTSAVAGTAAN

-460 ISALIA
+460 ISGLIA
-466 LVSLFVG
+466 LVSHFVG
-473 KANEAKKAAEEWY
+473 KANEAKKSAEEWY

-501 DLSARWNALGNDLEA
+501 DLSARWNELGNDLEA

-528 DELGASVNDV
+528 EELGASVNDV
-538 VDAENLLVKN
+538 VDAQNLLVNN
-548 KDAFINAQIEKA
+548 KTAFINAQIEKA
-560 KATIYLRQATE
+560 KATIYLQQATE

-577 KKEQEVAAMPD
+577 KKEQEVAAMPE

-606 GINQAKVEAKKELAG
+606 GINQAKEHAKEELKNLKG
-621 LRAEIAQG
+621 EIKQG
-629 FTNAADAEKRG
+629 FKNAANAEKIG
-640 FNILKNAGVSATQTY
+640 FDILKNAGVSATQTY

-690 EALQKQADKITG
+690 EVLQKQADKITG

-710 GGGGGRSSGGGTK
+710 GSSSGGGGSK
-723 KDPFLD
+723 KDPFTERLE
-729 KLAKYKSEYARFQ
+729 KMKAEYARFQ
-742 KWVNTGDAIIQK
+742 KWVNSSDAIIQK
-754 EAATEFDGLL
+754 AAATEFDGLL

-816 NNELSASLANAKTVL
+816 NNELSASLANAQTVL

-851 DNAKAK
+851 DNAKAQ
-857 SLNNAEEKAKSEAA
+857 SLDNAEEKANAEAA

-909 TTAAGIAEIDQAMAQ
+909 TTAAEIAEIDQAIAN
-924 RKTKYNKDVVNVGG
+924 RKTKYNKDVMNVGG
-938 YDDLLNQYG
+938 YDEILNQYG

-969 NGNTQLLQQLATAE
+969 NGNTKLLEQLSTAE

-1021 KIEGMKATIGVDLNP
+1021 KIEGMKATIGVDLKP
-1036 KDLQALNEQLLKAQ
+1036 QDLQALTDQLNKAREEVE
-1050 KEIESRNPF
+1050 KRNPF
-1059 SALGAAWKRLKED
+1059 TALGAAWKRLKTAIKD
-1072 IGNGGLGTDKA
+1072 GKGLGSDEA
-1083 KKDAKDFASSASEA
+1083 KKATKDVASAVSESI
-1097 LNLMNGTFNAVT
+1097 NLVSGTFNAVT
-1109 SGLDKMGVKMDEET
+1109 AGLQKMGIAMDEET
-1123 QAILNDI
+1123 QAILGDLG
-1130 SGIMNGAQQLAEG
+1130 GIMDGASQVAQG
-1143 IASAN
+1143 IATGN
-1148 PLSIIQG
+1148 PLSVIQG
-1155 SISLLSSAFDL
+1155 TIGLLSSAFDL
-1166 FNFKDRKASK
+1166 FNFRDRKAEK
-1176 EVDKHVKAIQDL
+1176 QIKKHQEAIKKLQ
-1188 ENAYRQ
+1188 NAYKQ
-1194 LEWQIDKALGGE
+1194 LEWQIDKALGGD

-1213 AIRNMQE
+1213 AIRNMKE
-1220 QQAQLQAA
+1220 QQEHLKES
-1228 WEAESS
+1228 WEAEMS
-1234 KKKKDDAKIAEWKEK
+1234 KKDTDWGRVDEFKEQ
-1249 YADLTRQ
+1249 YEELGRQ
-1256 IQDMIDEISKDLL
+1256 IEDMVDEISNDLL
-1269 QTNAKDFATQLSD
+1269 QTNAKDFANELGD
-1282 SLVEA
+1282 ALVEA
-1287 FKTGEDAAKAMET
+1287 FGKGEDAAKAMET
-1300 TVNEVLQNIVVN
+1300 TVNSVLKNLVLN
-1312 QLKKKFLENQL
+1312 QLKKNFLEKQL
-1323 QGALNQLEKD
+1323 QGALDQLEAD

-1338 GDNFVFD
+1338 GDNFIFD
-1345 GLSYEEIA
+1345 GLSDEEIA
-1353 RFKAAVGAAS
+1353 RFKASVGAATA
-1363 SNFNNALQVYRQLL
+1363 NFNNAMQVY
-1377 DLEESSLSEDLLQT
+1377 EDL
-1391 DVTGLADQL
+1391 
-1400 GDSLVE
+1400 
-1406 AFKSGEDAAKAME
+1406 F
-1419 TTVNE
+1419 
-1424 VLQNIVVNQLKK
+1424 
-1436 NFLENQLQSSL
+1436 
-1447 ERLQKDMGYWDGDN
+1447 KDMGLDD
-1461 FVFDGLTDE
+1461 TDE
-1470 EIAKFKASVS
+1470 
-1480 AATSNFN
+1480 
-1487 NALQVYQDLFKEM
+1487 
-1500 DLGADNSLT
+1500 SLT

-1516 EETANILAGQMNA
+1516 EETANIIAGQMNA

-1534 LDMSEIMRQQLQQL
+1534 LDMSAIMRQQLQQL
-1548 NQIAANTAYNKYLQR
+1548 NQIAVNTAYNKYLSR

-1570 LETNNSENALRSQG
+1570 LEQNQSGNTLRSQG

>member
-884 VEQKRRLEEQ
+884 VERKRRLEEQ

-909 TTAAGIAEIDQAMAQ
+909 TTAAEIAEIDQAMAQ

-954 RIQEQY
+954 RIQKQY

-1176 EVDKHVKAIQDL
+1176 EEKKHEEAIKKL
-1188 ENAYRQ
+1188 ENAYKQ

-1206 VYKNQQA
+1206 VYANQQA
-1213 AIRNMQE
+1213 AIRNMQQ

-1228 WEAESS
+1228 WEAEES

-1256 IQDMIDEISKDLL
+1256 IQDLIDEISKDLL

-1287 FKTGEDAAKAMET
+1287 FKT
-1300 TVNEVLQNIVVN
+1300 
-1312 QLKKKFLENQL
+1312 
-1323 QGALNQLEKD
+1323 
-1333 MGYWN
+1333 
-1338 GDNFVFD
+1338 
-1345 GLSYEEIA
+1345 
-1353 RFKAAVGAAS
+1353 
-1363 SNFNNALQVYRQLL
+1363 
-1377 DLEESSLSEDLLQT
+1377 
-1391 DVTGLADQL
+1391 
-1400 GDSLVE
+1400 
-1406 AFKSGEDAAKAME
+1406 GEDAAKAME

>member
-13 SVMDNGNMNA
+13 SVMDNGKMNA
-23 AIEETLRRVQG
+23 AIDETLRRVQG

-52 IVESINIQKRV
+52 IIESINIQKRV

-151 SLENEYAKISAQMNT
+151 SLENEYAKISSQMNT

-272 IQAQGRILSNDQ
+272 IQRQGSILSNDQ
-284 AQFQGIITGLNGV
+284 AQFQGVISGLNGV

-396 AAQTAANSAQTA
+396 AAQTAANSAKTA
-408 SVGASTG
+408 SIGASTG
-415 AAVAQ
+415 AAAAQ

-453 FGWILAG
+453 FGWVLAG

-466 LVSLFVG
+466 LVSNFVG
-473 KANEAKKAAEEWY
+473 KANESKKAAEEWY

-501 DLSARWNALGNDLEA
+501 DLSARWKELGNDLEA
-516 KKQFIEDNKKAF
+516 KKQFIEENKKAF

-560 KATIYLRQATE
+560 KATIYLQQATE

-606 GINQAKVEAKKELAG
+606 GINQAKVEAQKELAG

-690 EALQKQADKITG
+690 EELQKQADKITG
-702 KTTTTSGG
+702 KTTVTTS
-710 GGGGGRSSGGGTK
+710 GGGGRSSGGGGGTK
-723 KDPFLD
+723 KDPFLE

-742 KWVNTGDAIIQK
+742 KWVNSGDAIIQK
-754 EAATEFDGLL
+754 AAATEFDGLL

-775 RQRDIILEVDVANR
+775 RQRDIILDVDVANR

-857 SLNNAEEKAKSEAA
+857 SLDNAEEKANAEAA

-894 FNTDMELLSRARAKA
+894 YRIDKELLDRRLAKA
-909 TTAAGIAEIDQAMAQ
+909 TSAAEIAEIKNVMAE
-924 RKTKYNKDVVNVGG
+924 REKKYNKDISNVGG

-1036 KDLQALNEQLLKAQ
+1036 KDLQALNEQLSKAQ

-1059 SALGAAWKRLKED
+1059 KALGAAWKRLKED
-1072 IGNGGLGTDKA
+1072 VGNGGLGTDKA
-1083 KKDAKDFASSASEA
+1083 KKDTKDFASSASEA
-1097 LNLMNGTFNAVT
+1097 LNLVNGTFNAVT

-1123 QAILNDI
+1123 KAILTDLSDI
-1130 SGIMNGAQQLAEG
+1130 MDGAQQLAEG

-1155 SISLLSSAFDL
+1155 SISLLTSALDL
-1166 FNFKDRKASK
+1166 FNFKDREASK
-1176 EVDKHVKAIQDL
+1176 RVKKHEEAIKKL
-1188 ENAYRQ
+1188 ENAYKQ
-1194 LEWQIDKALGGE
+1194 LEWQIDKALGGD

-1213 AIRNMQE
+1213 AIRNMQQ

-1228 WEAESS
+1228 WEAEES

-1249 YADLTRQ
+1249 YADLSRQ
-1256 IQDMIDEISKDLL
+1256 IEDMIDEISNDLL
-1269 QTNAKDFATQLSD
+1269 QTNAKDFANELGD
-1282 SLVEA
+1282 ALVEA
-1287 FKTGEDAAKAMET
+1287 FSKGEDAAKAMET
-1300 TVNEVLQNIVVN
+1300 TVNSVLRNLVLN
-1312 QLKKKFLENQL
+1312 QLKKNFLEKHL
-1323 QGALNQLEKD
+1323 QKALDQLEAD
-1333 MGYWN
+1333 MGYWE
-1338 GDNFVFD
+1338 GDNFIFD
-1345 GLSYEEIA
+1345 LSDEEIA
-1353 RFKAAVGAAS
+1353 RFKAAVAAAS
-1363 SNFNNALQVYRQLL
+1363 ANYNNALKVY
-1377 DLEESSLSEDLLQT
+1377 E
-1391 DVTGLADQL
+1391 
-1400 GDSLVE
+1400 
-1406 AFKSGEDAAKAME
+1406 
-1419 TTVNE
+1419 
-1424 VLQNIVVNQLKK
+1424 
-1436 NFLENQLQSSL
+1436 
-1447 ERLQKDMGYWDGDN
+1447 
-1461 FVFDGLTDE
+1461 
-1470 EIAKFKASVS
+1470 
-1480 AATSNFN
+1480 
-1487 NALQVYQDLFKEM
+1487 DLFKE
-1500 DLGADNSLT
+1500 LGLDDTDESLT

-1534 LDMSEIMRQQLQQL
+1534 LDMSAIMRQQLQEL

-1570 LETNNSENALRSQG
+1570 LESNNSSNALRSQG

>member
-13 SVMDNGNMNA
+13 SVMDNEKMNA

-93 ANAARAELEGEKQ
+93 ANAVRAELDGEKQ

-116 NLQRANAGVAATQE
+116 NLQRANAGVATTQE
-130 EIRSGL
+130 EIRAGL
-136 GQIGAACEMHETALA
+136 GQIGAACEMHEAALA
-151 SLENEYAKISAQMNT
+151 SLEDEYAKISAQMNT

-181 RAQAIKGEITTRK
+181 RALAIKGEITTRK

-212 KMEQAAAAVNNTAQ
+212 KMEQAAAAAQNTAQ
-226 AHVSLRGRIRE
+226 SHVSLRSRIRE

-272 IQAQGRILSNDQ
+272 IQAQGSILSNDQ
-284 AQFQGIITGLNGV
+284 AQFQGVISGLNGV

-373 STAATVADT
+373 STAATIADT
-382 TATAASTA
+382 TATTASTV

-396 AAQTAANSAQTA
+396 AAQTAANSAKTA

-415 AAVAQ
+415 AAAAQ

-466 LVSLFVG
+466 LVSHFVG

-501 DLSARWNALGNDLEA
+501 DLSQRWNELGNDLEA
-516 KKQFIEDNKKAF
+516 KKQFIEENKKAF
-528 DELGASVNDV
+528 DELGLAINDV
-538 VDAENLLVKN
+538 VDAENILSNPAQVQKFV
-548 KDAFINAQIEKA
+548 DAQIEKA
-560 KATIYLRQATE
+560 KASLYLKEAQE
-571 KVKELI
+571 KVKEYI
-577 KKEQEVAAMPD
+577 QKEQEWAAMPE

-606 GINQAKVEAKKELAG
+606 GVNQAKEEAKTALKNLKT
-621 LRAEIAQG
+621 EIEQG
-629 FTNAADAEKRG
+629 FTKAAEAEKRG
-640 FNILKNAGVSATQTY
+640 FNILKNAGIAATQTY

-710 GGGGGRSSGGGTK
+710 GGGGGRSSGGGGTK
-723 KDPFLD
+723 KDPFLE

-742 KWVNTGDAIIQK
+742 KWVNSGDAIIQK
-754 EAATEFDGLL
+754 AAATEFDGLL

-775 RQRDIILEVDVANR
+775 RQRDIILDVDVANR

-857 SLNNAEEKAKSEAA
+857 SLDNAEEKANAEAA

-909 TTAAGIAEIDQAMAQ
+909 TTAAEIAEIDQAMAN

-938 YDDLLNQYG
+938 YDEILNQYG

-1036 KDLQALNEQLLKAQ
+1036 QDLKALTDQ
-1050 KEIESRNPF
+1050 LNKAREEVEKRNPF
-1059 SALGAAWKRLKED
+1059 TALGAAWKRLKEATKD
-1072 IGNGGLGTDKA
+1072 GKGLGSDEA
-1083 KKDAKDFASSASEA
+1083 KKATKDVASAVSQSI
-1097 LNLMNGTFNAVT
+1097 NLVSGTFNAVT
-1109 SGLDKMGVKMDEET
+1109 AGLQKMGVSMDEET
-1123 QAILNDI
+1123 QAILSDLG
-1130 SGIMNGAQQLAEG
+1130 GIMDGASQVAQG
-1143 IASAN
+1143 IATGN
-1148 PLSIIQG
+1148 PLSVIQG
-1155 SISLLSSAFDL
+1155 SIGLLSSAFDL
-1166 FNFKDRKASK
+1166 FNSRDRKAEK
-1176 EVDKHVKAIQDL
+1176 QIKKHQEAINKLQ
-1188 ENAYRQ
+1188 NAYKQ

-1206 VYKNQQA
+1206 VYKNQRA
-1213 AIRNMQE
+1213 AIKNMQE
-1220 QQAQLQAA
+1220 QQAHLKAS
-1228 WEAESS
+1228 WEAEIS
-1234 KKKKDDAKIAEWKEK
+1234 KKHTDWGRVDDFKEQYAE
-1249 YADLTRQ
+1249 LGRQ
-1256 IQDMIDEISKDLL
+1256 IEDLIDEISNDLL
-1269 QTNAKDFATQLSD
+1269 QTNAKDFANELGD
-1282 SLVEA
+1282 ALVEA
-1287 FKTGEDAAKAMET
+1287 FGKGEYAAKAMET
-1300 TVNEVLQNIVVN
+1300 TVNSVLKNLVLN
-1312 QLKKKFLENQL
+1312 QLKKNFLETQL
-1323 QGALNQLEKD
+1323 QGALDQLEKD
-1333 MGYWN
+1333 MGYWS
-1338 GDNFVFD
+1338 GDNFIFD
-1345 GLSYEEIA
+1345 GLSDEEIA
-1353 RFKAAVGAAS
+1353 RFKASVGAATA
-1363 SNFNNALQVYRQLL
+1363 NFNNAMQLY
-1377 DLEESSLSEDLLQT
+1377 E
-1391 DVTGLADQL
+1391 
-1400 GDSLVE
+1400 
-1406 AFKSGEDAAKAME
+1406 
-1419 TTVNE
+1419 
-1424 VLQNIVVNQLKK
+1424 
-1436 NFLENQLQSSL
+1436 
-1447 ERLQKDMGYWDGDN
+1447 
-1461 FVFDGLTDE
+1461 
-1470 EIAKFKASVS
+1470 
-1480 AATSNFN
+1480 
-1487 NALQVYQDLFKEM
+1487 DLFKEM
-1500 DLGADNSLT
+1500 GLDDTDESLT

-1516 EETANILAGQMNA
+1516 EETADILAGQMNA

-1534 LDMSEIMRQQLQQL
+1534 LDMAAIMRQQLQQL
-1548 NQIAANTAYNKYLQR
+1548 NQIAVNTGYNKYLSR

-1570 LETNNSENALRSQG
+1570 MESNQGGNALRSQG